1 MIAAGPYGALHE
13 LRVADAMHAG
23 LVSCPPETPLRTV
36 ARMMATYRV
45 HAVLVH
51 PHGDGRS
58 DVGEAWGVVSDTD
71 LLAAARA
78 DDAQTQ
84 TAGRVAGT
92 PVLTVLPDDRLAR
105 AAQLMLEHEVSH
117 VVVVSGPALRPVG
130 VVSTLDVAR
139 AFAGFPE
146 RHPTTA

>member
-1 MIAAGPYGALHE
+1 MIAHAGPYGALHE

-23 LVSCPPETPLRTV
+23 LVSCPPDTPVRAV

-51 PHGDGRS
+51 PHGAGRA
-58 DVGEAWGVVSDTD
+58 GEAWGVVSDTD

-78 DDAQTQ
+78 GDAETQ

-92 PVLTVLPDDRLAR
+92 PVLTVSPDDRLSR

-117 VVVVSGPALRPVG
+117 VLVVLGPRPVG

-146 RHPTTA
+146 RHPITT